1 MSNDPLASLL
11 LNAEEVD
18 RASIARALQD
28 YVGVDNT
35 SGKIIL
41 KASFDKLGARQK
53 LIAYLLGKKVA
64 KLLGKIELELTSPR
78 DIQSETGIPK
88 GTVNPKLRELVDSRL
103 ISQTKAG
110 EYFIETYQ
118 ILKCVAQLEHR
129 EEP

>member
-1 MSNDPLASLL
+1 MNDDPLSSLL

-18 RASIARALQD
+18 RASIARALKD

-64 KLLGKIELELTSPR
+64 KLLAKIDIELSSPK
-78 DIQSETGIPK
+78 DIQIETGIPK
-88 GTVNPKLRELVDSRL
+88 GTVNPKLRELVESRL
-103 ISQTKAG
+103 ISQTKDG
-110 EYFIETYQ
+110 EYFIESYQ
-118 ILKCVAQLEHR
+118 ILKCVAQLENK
-129 EEP
+129 EET